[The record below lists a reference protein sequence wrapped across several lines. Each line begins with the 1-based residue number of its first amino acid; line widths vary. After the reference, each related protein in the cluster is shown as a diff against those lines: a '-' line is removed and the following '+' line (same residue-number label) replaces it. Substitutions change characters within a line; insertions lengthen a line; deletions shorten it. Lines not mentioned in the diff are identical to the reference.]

1 MASSPEIQA
10 VGGPALERRGPA
22 GRVRLRRLLGRLTP
36 WLLLAPAFALLAWL
50 LAYPLGDAVHLSF
63 TNWDGF
69 SAPKSVGLDNF
80 TELAHDKHFKEAL
93 LHNLI
98 IVASLPI
105 WIAIPYFVAWGLHT
119 KVWGWRFFRFAFF
132 LPAVFSPVVIGVYYG
147 MVLKPDGPLNGL
159 LRAIGLGGLAHQW
172 LNEPGLTLGVV
183 IAIIIWSTFGVGV
196 LIFLSALSNLDQE
209 LVEAA
214 HVDGAS
220 RWQIQRHVVFWQLLP
235 VIEFW
240 AIIIVIASFT
250 AFFPLIYTLTQGGP
264 GFSTYTADYDLYQ
277 EAFAGGNLGYAS
289 AIGVV
294 LLVVIGLVA
303 GLTVGLLR
311 RRRRLA

>member
-1 MASSPEIQA
+1 
-10 VGGPALERRGPA
+10 
-22 GRVRLRRLLGRLTP
+22 LTP
-36 WLLLAPAFALLAWL
+36 LLLLTPAIALLAWL
-50 LAYPLGDAVHLSF
+50 QAYPIGDAIHLSF
-63 TNWDGF
+63 TSWDGF
-69 SAPKSVGLDNF
+69 TAPHTIGLDNF
-80 TELAHDKHFKEAL
+80 QALLHDKRFKEAL
-93 LHNLI
+93 VHNLI
-98 IVASLPI
+98 IVATLPI
-105 WIAIPYFVAWGLHT
+105 WVAIPYGIAWGLHA

-147 MVLKPDGPLNGL
+147 MVLKPEGPLNSM
-159 LRAIGLGGLAHQW
+159 LRTIGLGGLAHEW
-172 LNEPGLTLGVV
+172 LNDPSMTLAVV
-183 IAIIIWSTFGVGV
+183 IAIIIWATFGVGV
-196 LIFLSALSNLDQE
+196 LIFLSALSNLDGE
-209 LVEAA
+209 LVDAA

-220 RWQIQRHVVFWQLLP
+220 GWQIQRHVVFWQLLP

-264 GFSTYTADYDLYQ
+264 GFSTYTADFDLYQ

-294 LLVVIGLVA
+294 LMVVIGIVA

-311 RRRRLA
+311 WRRRLA